1 MKGKQHVPTAKDR
14 KMVEAMAAVVTQEEI
29 AVVMDIDTK
38 TLRRHYRAELD
49 RALVIA
55 NSKVGL
61 NLFKIATGKGREA
74 VTAAIFWM
82 KTRAGW
88 SEYSPPPKPPAAP
101 KEPEPG
107 KKELADRE
115 ANERPADPE
124 WGELVGRDRRPN

>member
-1 MKGKQHVPTAKDR
+1 
-14 KMVEAMAAVVTQEEI
+14 MVEAMAAVVTQEEI
-29 AVVMDIDTK
+29 AIVMEIDTK
-38 TLRRHYRAELD
+38 TLRRHYRVELD

-88 SEYSPPPKPPAAP
+88 SEYSPPPKPPAPP
-101 KEPEPG
+101 KEPAPG
-107 KKELADRE
+107 KKELAERE
-115 ANERPADPE
+115 ANERPGDPE
-124 WGELVGRDRRPN
+124 WGDLVGTGRRPN